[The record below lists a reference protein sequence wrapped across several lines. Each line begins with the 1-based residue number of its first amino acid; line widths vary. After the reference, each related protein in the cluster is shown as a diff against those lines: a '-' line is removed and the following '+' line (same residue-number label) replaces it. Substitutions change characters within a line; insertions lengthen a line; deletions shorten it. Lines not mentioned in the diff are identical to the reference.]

1 MQYKTHWNPKIQL
14 KQQLLEIQLLKHKE
28 KWQRLF
34 VVRITTWQRMKHL
47 FADLTFKAGEIFLI

>member
-34 VVRITTWQRMKHL
+34 VVRITTWQLMKHL